1 MTQINDVRARSVP
14 ELHEELDSTQRE
26 LMNLRFRSATMQLTD
41 VSEIKRTRRHIAR
54 IMTVM
59 RERELTEGSK

>member
-1 MTQINDVRARSVP
+1 MTQLNDIRARSVP
-14 ELHEELDSTQRE
+14 ELHEELDSTQRA

-41 VSEIKRTRRHIAR
+41 VNEIRRTRRHIAR

>member
-41 VSEIKRTRRHIAR
+41 VSEIRRTRRHIAR

>member
-1 MTQINDVRARSVP
+1 MTQINDVRGRSIA

-41 VSEIKRTRRHIAR
+41 VSEIRRTRRHIAR